1 MISTV
6 AMGRRRKIGVCARI
20 LVLRVLFGSI
30 IALGAPFLVQAQSDE
45 RTEEIADDGE
55 EITGAK
61 TSNKP
66 GFLFAPIP
74 VSEPVLGT
82 GLAVTGLVIYKP
94 RGAGQFS
101 SHAGLFGGGTS
112 NGTWAVGGLNSMK
125 LRDDSIRVETLIAF
139 AHVNQKYFGIGG
151 NLNPGIDYTQDKF
164 FLKMAPRFRLK
175 RSNWFL
181 GVEYRYENTD
191 TTTDV
196 TIPDEETGEEAP
208 VGGNQ
213 RVGGL
218 TAIGAFDSRDN
229 LYSATSGRLFELRL
243 GTFQPWLGS
252 STNFSTGKIEYR
264 QYVPLRDGRLVLAGR
279 AVSEGLQGDEAPF
292 FELPYLELRG
302 YPRGAIRDDVTLWG
316 EVEARHDLF
325 WRIGAAVFGGV
336 GWTADTYSD
345 IFAGKTRWA
354 GGFGL
359 RYNLR
364 PEDRLKIGMDVAW
377 AAEGKAA
384 IYLRVGEA
392 F

>member
-1 MISTV
+1 MV
-6 AMGRRRKIGVCARI
+6 H
-20 LVLRVLFGSI
+20 
-30 IALGAPFLVQAQSDE
+30 AQSDE
-45 RTEEIADDGE
+45 RTDEMAEDGE

-82 GLAVTGLVIYKP
+82 GLAVTGLVIYRP
-94 RGAGQFS
+94 PGAGEFA
-101 SHAGLFGGGTS
+101 SHGGLFGGGTS
-112 NGTWAVGGLNSMK
+112 NGTWGVGGLNSMK
-125 LRDDSIRVETLIAF
+125 LRDDSVRVETVIAY

-164 FLKMAPRFRLK
+164 YLTMAPRFRLK
-175 RSNWFL
+175 GSNWFL
-181 GVEYRYENTD
+181 GVEYRYEHTD
-191 TTTDV
+191 TTTDEA
-196 TIPDEETGEEAP
+196 IPEGETGKQEP
-208 VGGNQ
+208 VGGVQ

-229 LYSATSGRLFELRL
+229 LYSAMAGQLFELRI

-252 STNFSTGKIEYR
+252 STQFHTGKTEYR
-264 QYVPLRDGRLVLAGR
+264 HFVSLRDSRLVLAGR
-279 AVSEGLQGDEAPF
+279 AVSEWLEGDEAPF

-302 YPRGAIRDDVTLWG
+302 YPRGAVRNDVTLWG
-316 EVEARHDLF
+316 EVEARYDLF

-336 GWTADTYSD
+336 GWVSDTYGEM
-345 IFAGKTRWA
+345 FADGARWA

-364 PEDRLKIGMDVAW
+364 PQDRLKLGMDVAW
-377 AAEGKAA
+377 ATDGDAA